1 MALPPRGVAA
11 ALALG
16 PERVAGAVL
25 ALGDEA
31 LGAGAGAG
39 SLSVLD
45 WVAHAASV
53 ATTNRAKEVF
63 MLKLPLLVR
72 AFIMLQN
79 IFGQI

>member
-31 LGAGAGAG
+31 LGAGAG

-63 MLKLPLLVR
+63 MLKLPLLTR

>member
-1 MALPPRGVAA
+1 MTFPPRGVAA
-11 ALALG
+11 TLELG
-16 PERVAGAVL
+16 PEREAGVAL
-25 ALGDEA
+25 ALADDA

-39 SLSVLD
+39 SED
-45 WVAHAASV
+45 WLEEVAQAASV

-63 MLKLPLLVR
+63 MLKLPLLIR

>member
-31 LGAGAGAG
+31 LGAGAG